1 MMHGSHEEIA
11 DYCSQAREFLA
22 KSRAYLAANDLHQAS
37 EKGWGAASHMAK
49 AVAAA
54 QGWAYDNHA
63 GFNEVLY
70 QAWQLSGNPRIH
82 ELRAVA
88 SELQAN
94 HYIRKRHLH
103 ADDIGASLDY
113 IAELLELLAPL
124 TGPESGG

>member
-1 MMHGSHEEIA
+1 MHDNLEEIA
-11 DYCSQAREFLA
+11 DYRSQAREFLA

-63 GFNEVLY
+63 GFNQVLY

-82 ELRAVA
+82 QFRANAAELHNNYY
-88 SELQAN
+88 Q
-94 HYIRKRHLH
+94 RKRHLNAH
-103 ADDIGASLDY
+103 DIGATLEY
-113 IAELLELLAPL
+113 VAELLELLAPL
-124 TGPESGG
+124 TGPESGE